1 MKQETFNWRFIMM
14 NRKGFTLVE
23 LMVVIVIIG
32 ILAAVALP
40 QMMGATDR
48 ARASEVPSMLRS
60 IENAQNAYYAS
71 TGEYGTWDE
80 IGVDDPSTDS
90 DWFDYTLTV
99 AADGSDYVAYATT
112 TMEMGDIA
120 DATTVASVHST
131 NGRKSIADF
140 HTLAPNWADDGQAA
154 GVDEAL

>member
-1 MKQETFNWRFIMM
+1 MM

-71 TGEYGTWDE
+71 TGEYGSWSD

-90 DWFDYTLTV
+90 DWFDYELTE
-99 AADGSDYVAYATT
+99 DGDNYVAFATT
-112 TMEMGDIA
+112 TMEMGDIGNG
-120 DATTVASVHST
+120 TVVASVHST
-131 NGRKSIADF
+131 NGRKSIEDF
-140 HTLAPNWADDGQAA
+140 HTLAPNWADDGQTD